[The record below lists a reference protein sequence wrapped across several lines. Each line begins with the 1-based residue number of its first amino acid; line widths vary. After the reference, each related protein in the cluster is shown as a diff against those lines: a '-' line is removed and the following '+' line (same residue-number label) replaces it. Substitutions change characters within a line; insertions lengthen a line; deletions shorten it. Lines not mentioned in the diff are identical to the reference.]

1 VSETGAKGQ
10 PGHVGMRE
18 SQLFL
23 ALTIIVGVLAG
34 VMAVLFSLSI
44 DVVRHYLFGMD
55 PTVARTILIPTVVSA
70 FTGILLAKF
79 FPEARGSGVPQTE
92 AVYHLRNGM
101 MEPRVPFGKFLTGV
115 LCIGSGHSM
124 GREGPSVQIG
134 AGLASWVGQWLRLS
148 PDRVKQLVPVGASAA
163 LAAAFNTPVA
173 AVLFSLEE
181 IIADMNA
188 PLLGST
194 VVASV
199 AAVIVERSVLGN
211 EPLFHVPEYH
221 LVHPLELAAYAVLGL
236 LGGLASLA
244 FSKGLLATRRFFLG
258 LPAWT
263 QTWQPA
269 VGGLIIGLILVFY
282 PQVAG
287 VGYDTVDLGLNGGL
301 ALKLMVILCL
311 VKMVATIVS
320 YASGNAGGIFA
331 PSLFLGAMVGGAV
344 GVVTHQLAPFPVGE
358 PGAYALVGMG
368 TLFAG
373 IIRAPMTSVFM
384 IFEITQDYQIFVPL
398 MIANLLAFWVS
409 RRYQPE
415 PVYHALLKQD
425 HVHLPG
431 PLARRAVGAWRAG
444 DLMSRDVPF
453 VEPEAPVVRALEA
466 AAGTDVT
473 CLLVGTRSHL
483 AGLVSRDR
491 LTAEIEAGRAETP
504 VRELMTDDWTHVHPD
519 HAIDVVLDRFGRN
532 PGVLPVLSRTD
543 VEAVEGVITADTLM
557 RVFGARK
564 AARATKGQATQAA
577 AEASTSP
584 PAPPA

>member
-1 VSETGAKGQ
+1 MNERQ
-10 PGHVGMRE
+10 WPPHWRLRE

-23 ALTIIVGVLAG
+23 TLTIIIGVLAG
-34 VMAVLFSLSI
+34 LLAVLFALSI
-44 DVVRHYLFGMD
+44 DAVRHVLFGNN
-55 PTVARTILIPTVVSA
+55 PSTLRTILVPTSVSL
-70 FTGILLAKF
+70 FTGFLLAKY
-79 FPEARGSGVPQTE
+79 FPDARGSGVPQTE
-92 AVYHLRNGM
+92 AVYHLRKGVM
-101 MEPRVPFGKFLTGV
+101 QRKTPFGKFVTGV

-134 AGLASWVGQWLRLS
+134 AGVASWVGQWLRLS
-148 PDRVKQLVPVGASAA
+148 PERIQGLVPIGASAA

-211 EPLFHVPEYH
+211 QPLFHVPQYQ
-221 LVHPLELAAYAVLGL
+221 LLHPAELLAYAVLGIV
-236 LGGLASLA
+236 GGFASLA
-244 FSKGLLATRRFFLG
+244 FCKGLLALRHFFLS
-258 LPAWT
+258 LPSWT
-263 QTWQPA
+263 KIWQPA
-269 VGGLIIGLILVFY
+269 VGGLVIGIILLFY

-287 VGYDTVDLGLNGGL
+287 VGYEYVDQGLNGGL
-301 ALKLMVILCL
+301 IWQVMFALFAAKL
-311 VKMVATIVS
+311 VATIVS

-331 PSLFLGAMVGGAV
+331 PALFLGAMVGGVV
-344 GVVTHQLAPFPVGE
+344 GFLTQQVAPFPVGG

-373 IIRAPMTSVFM
+373 IIRVPMTSVFM

-398 MIANLLAFWVS
+398 MIANMLAFWIS

-431 PLARRAVGAWRAG
+431 ALVRQAVGAWRAG
-444 DLMSRDVPF
+444 DVMTREVRF
-453 VEPEAPVVRALEA
+453 VGPEVTASSALAVASEL
-466 AAGTDVT
+466 GLPCV
-473 CLLVGTRSHL
+473 LVGTRDGL
-483 AGLVSRDR
+483 TGLVSRER
-491 LTAEIEAGRAETP
+491 LSSEVAAGRADQP
-504 VRELMTDDWTHVHPD
+504 VSGLVSEDWAHVHPD

-532 PGVLPVLSRTD
+532 PGALPVLSRTD
-543 VEAVEGVITADTLM
+543 AETVEGVITTDTLM
-557 RVFGARK
+557 RVFGAKR
-564 AARATKGQATQAA
+564 AARATQ
-577 AEASTSP
+577 P
-584 PAPPA
+584 PAPAAQPHVPV

>member
-1 VSETGAKGQ
+1 MSEKQ
-10 PGHVGMRE
+10 WPPHWRLRE

-23 ALTIIVGVLAG
+23 TLTIIIGVLAG
-34 VMAVLFSLSI
+34 LMAVLFALTI
-44 DVVRHYLFGMD
+44 DAVRHFLFGMN
-55 PTVARTILIPTVVSA
+55 PSTWRIVLVPTVVSL
-70 FTGILLAKF
+70 FTGVLLAKY
-79 FPEARGSGVPQTE
+79 FPDARGSGVPQTE
-92 AVYHLRNGM
+92 AVYHLRKGVM
-101 MEPRVPFGKFLTGV
+101 RPKTPIGKFITGV

-134 AGLASWVGQWLRLS
+134 SGIASWVGQWLRLS
-148 PDRVKQLVPVGASAA
+148 PERIQGLVPIGASAA

-211 EPLFHVPEYH
+211 QPLFHVPEYQ
-221 LVHPLELAAYAVLGL
+221 LLHPAELLAYAVLGVV
-236 LGGLASLA
+236 GGFASLA
-244 FSKGLLATRRFFLG
+244 FCKGLLVTRRFFLS
-258 LPAWT
+258 LPLWT
-263 QTWQPA
+263 KMWQPA
-269 VGGLIIGLILVFY
+269 VGGLVIGIILLFY

-287 VGYDTVDLGLNGGL
+287 VGYEYVDQGLNGGL
-301 ALKLMVILCL
+301 ILQVMVALFVAKL
-311 VKMVATIVS
+311 VATIVS

-331 PSLFLGAMVGGAV
+331 PALFLGAMVGGVV
-344 GVVTHQLAPFPVGE
+344 GFATHYVAPFPVGE

-398 MIANLLAFWVS
+398 MIANMLAFWIS

-425 HVHLPG
+425 HIHLPG
-431 PLARRAVGAWRAG
+431 PLVRQAVGAWRAG
-444 DLMSRDVPF
+444 DVMTREVRF
-453 VEPEAPVVRALEA
+453 VGPEVTASSALAVASELNLPC
-466 AAGTDVT
+466 V
-473 CLLVGTRSHL
+473 LVGTRDGLMGLVPREKLSSEV
-483 AGLVSRDR
+483 AEGRGDQPVSGLVS
-491 LTAEIEAGRAETP
+491 E
-504 VRELMTDDWTHVHPD
+504 DWAHVHPD

-532 PGVLPVLSRTD
+532 PGVLPVLSRADT
-543 VEAVEGVITADTLM
+543 ETVEGVITTETLM
-557 RVFGARK
+557 RVFGAKRT
-564 AARATKGQATQAA
+564 ARATQA
-577 AEASTSP
+577 
-584 PAPPA
+584 PAPAVQPQTPA